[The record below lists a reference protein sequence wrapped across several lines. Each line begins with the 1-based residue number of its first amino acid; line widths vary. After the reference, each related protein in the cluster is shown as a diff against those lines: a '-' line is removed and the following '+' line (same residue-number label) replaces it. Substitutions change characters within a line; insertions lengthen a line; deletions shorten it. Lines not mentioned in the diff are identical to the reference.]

1 MSEITKHLINISID
15 VGPIILFTLIAVIF
29 SRTVIFKSLLA
40 FANTSDTKYDDAFVT
55 SLRKPLTLIPL
66 GIGIYALV
74 DALPLSDT
82 YAEYGTLIVQT
93 YFYLA
98 VFWSIA
104 DSVDPLRDFVG
115 EKYDFLSPT
124 LRAWIFR
131 AIKFVAYLVG
141 IVSVLELWGIDAAS
155 IIAGLGLFSVA
166 LALGAQNFFK
176 NLIGGLLIIGEK
188 RFKQG
193 DWINVEGVAEGSVE
207 RIDFRSTL
215 IRRFDQAPVFV
226 PNSVLSDSEIINF
239 SEMPFR
245 RIMFNVGLIYQTTP
259 ETILSI
265 RKDIESYVAA
275 NDDLANADEA
285 TTTIRVT
292 KFNDSS
298 IDMLVYCFTRS
309 TKWHDFCIAREN
321 LILEIMKIV
330 KKNGSDFAYPT
341 STIHLEQDQK
351 ELIKV
356 KVLSA
361 TVSTITFILS
371 EWMNIR

>member
-1 MSEITKHLINISID
+1 MNEITDNLLNLSLDI
-15 VGPIILFTLIAVIF
+15 GPILLLTLIAIIF
-29 SRTVIFKSLLA
+29 SRTVIYKSLQA
-40 FANTSDTKYDDAFVT
+40 FAYTSDAKHDDAFVQ
-55 SLRKPLTLIPL
+55 SLKKPLTLIPL

-74 DALPLSDT
+74 DALPLPET
-82 YAEYGTLIVQT
+82 YSKYGSLLVQT

-104 DSVDPLRDFVG
+104 ASIDPLRDFIG

-131 AIKFVAYLVG
+131 AIKFVAYLIGV
-141 IVSVLELWGIDAAS
+141 VSVLELWGIDAAS

-207 RIDFRSTL
+207 KIDFRSTL

-259 ETILSI
+259 ETILAI

-292 KFNDSS
+292 QFNDSS

-341 STIHLEQDQK
+341 STIHLEK
-351 ELIKV
+351 E
-356 KVLSA
+356 
-361 TVSTITFILS
+361 
-371 EWMNIR
+371 

>member
-1 MSEITKHLINISID
+1 MNEITDNLLNLSLDI
-15 VGPIILFTLIAVIF
+15 GPILLLTLIAIIF
-29 SRTVIFKSLLA
+29 SRTVIYKSLQA
-40 FANTSDTKYDDAFVT
+40 FANTSDTKHDDAFVQ
-55 SLRKPLTLIPL
+55 SLKKPLTLIPL

-74 DALPLSDT
+74 EALPLPET
-82 YAEYGTLIVQT
+82 YSEYGSLLVQT

-104 DSVDPLRDFVG
+104 ACIDPLRDFIG

-131 AIKFVAYLVG
+131 AIKFVAYLIGV
-141 IVSVLELWGIDAAS
+141 VSVLELWGIDAAS

-207 RIDFRSTL
+207 KIDFRSTL

-259 ETILSI
+259 ETILAI

-292 KFNDSS
+292 QFNDSS

-341 STIHLEQDQK
+341 STIHLEK
-351 ELIKV
+351 E
-356 KVLSA
+356 
-361 TVSTITFILS
+361 
-371 EWMNIR
+371 

>member
-1 MSEITKHLINISID
+1 MEINSTFFLPLGAMFVLLIIFR
-15 VGPIILFTLIAVIF
+15 VIIF
-29 SRTVIFKSLLA
+29 
-40 FANTSDTKYDDAFVT
+40 NAFVKLT
-55 SLRKPLTLIPL
+55 SKTKSKHDDRIAEKLKRPLTLIPI
-66 GIGIYALV
+66 GIGLYLLN
-74 DALPLSDT
+74 DSLNLPESISDYST
-82 YAEYGTLIVQT
+82 ITIQT
-93 YFYLA
+93 FFYVVIFL
-98 VFWSIA
+98 SIA
-104 DSVDPLRDFVG
+104 PIVDPIKDYVG
-115 EKYDFLSPT
+115 EKYNFLSNT
-124 LRAWIFR
+124 LRNWVFR
-131 AIKFVAYLVG
+131 GLKFVIYLLG

-193 DWINVEGVAEGSVE
+193 DWINVEGVAEGAVE
-207 RIDFRSTL
+207 KIDFRSTL

-259 ETILSI
+259 ETILAI
-265 RKDIESYVAA
+265 RKDIESYIAA
-275 NDDLANADEA
+275 DDDLANADEA

-292 KFNDSS
+292 QFNDSS

-309 TKWHDFCIAREN
+309 TKWHDFCEAREK

-330 KKNGSDFAYPT
+330 KNNGSDFAL
-341 STIHLEQDQK
+341 SLIH
-351 ELIKV
+351 I
-356 KVLSA
+356 
-361 TVSTITFILS
+361 
-371 EWMNIR
+371 

>member
-1 MSEITKHLINISID
+1 MNEITDNLLNLSID
-15 VGPIILFTLIAVIF
+15 IGPIVLLTLIAIIF
-29 SRTVIFKSLLA
+29 SRTVIYKSLQA
-40 FANTSDTKYDDAFVT
+40 FANTSDTKYDDAFVQG
-55 SLRKPLTLIPL
+55 LKKPLTLIPL

-74 DALPLSDT
+74 EALPLPEMYS
-82 YAEYGTLIVQT
+82 EYGSLLVQT

-104 DSVDPLRDFVG
+104 ASIDPLRDFIG

-131 AIKFVAYLVG
+131 AIKFVAYLIGV
-141 IVSVLELWGIDAAS
+141 VSVLELWGIDAAS

-207 RIDFRSTL
+207 KIDFRSTL

-259 ETILSI
+259 ETILAI

-285 TTTIRVT
+285 TTTVRVT
-292 KFNDSS
+292 QFNDSS

-341 STIHLEQDQK
+341 STIHLEK
-351 ELIKV
+351 E
-356 KVLSA
+356 
-361 TVSTITFILS
+361 
-371 EWMNIR
+371 

>member
-1 MSEITKHLINISID
+1 MNEFLTKLTDIGLNTA
-15 VGPIILFTLIAVIF
+15 PILGFTLLAVIL
-29 SRTVIFKSLLA
+29 SRTLVFKSLMA
-40 FANTSDTKYDDAFVT
+40 FANTSQSTHDDAFVI
-55 SLRKPLTLIPL
+55 SLKKPLTLIPL
-66 GIGIYALV
+66 GIGIYAFV
-74 DALPLSDT
+74 NALPLEET
-82 YAEYGTLIVQT
+82 YNAYATLFVQS

-104 DSVDPLRDFVG
+104 DSIDPLRDFVG
-115 EKYDFLSPT
+115 EKYDFLSTT

-193 DWINVEGVAEGSVE
+193 DWINVEGVAEGEVE
-207 RIDFRSTL
+207 KIDFRSTL
-215 IRRFDQAPVFV
+215 IRRFDKAPVFV

-239 SEMPFR
+239 SAMPFR
-245 RIMFNVGLIYQTTP
+245 RLMFNVGLIYQTTP
-259 ETILSI
+259 ETILAI
-265 RKDIESYVAA
+265 RKDIETYIAN

-292 KFNDSS
+292 QFNDSS

-309 TKWHDFCIAREN
+309 TKWHDFCVAREQ

-341 STIHLEQDQK
+341 STIHIEKD
-351 ELIKV
+351 
-356 KVLSA
+356 
-361 TVSTITFILS
+361 
-371 EWMNIR
+371 

>member
-1 MSEITKHLINISID
+1 MNEFLTKLTDIGLNTA
-15 VGPIILFTLIAVIF
+15 PILGFTLLAVIL
-29 SRTVIFKSLLA
+29 SRTLVFKSLMA
-40 FANTSDTKYDDAFVT
+40 FANTSQSTHDDAFVI
-55 SLRKPLTLIPL
+55 SLKKPLTLIPL
-66 GIGIYALV
+66 GIGIYAFV
-74 DALPLSDT
+74 NALPLGET
-82 YAEYGTLIVQT
+82 YNAYATLFVQS

-104 DSVDPLRDFVG
+104 DSIDPLRDFVG
-115 EKYDFLSPT
+115 EKYDFLSTT

-193 DWINVEGVAEGSVE
+193 DWINVEGVAEGEVE
-207 RIDFRSTL
+207 KIDFRSTL
-215 IRRFDQAPVFV
+215 IRRFDKAPVFV

-239 SEMPFR
+239 SAMPFR
-245 RIMFNVGLIYQTTP
+245 RLMFNVGLIYQTTP
-259 ETILSI
+259 ETILAI
-265 RKDIESYVAA
+265 RKDIETYIAN

-292 KFNDSS
+292 QFNDSS

-309 TKWHDFCIAREN
+309 TKWHDFCVAREQ

-341 STIHLEQDQK
+341 STIHIEKD
-351 ELIKV
+351 
-356 KVLSA
+356 
-361 TVSTITFILS
+361 
-371 EWMNIR
+371 

>member
-1 MSEITKHLINISID
+1 MNTSEMMTTISNIAID
-15 VGPIILFTLIAVIF
+15 TGPIIGLTLLAIII
-29 SRTVIFKSLLA
+29 SRTIVFKSLMA
-40 FANTSDTKYDDAFVT
+40 FATTSESTHDDAFVE
-55 SLRKPLTLIPL
+55 SLKKPLTLVPL
-66 GIGIYALV
+66 GIGIYAFV
-74 DALPLSDT
+74 NALPLSET
-82 YAEYGTLIVQT
+82 YNSYGVLLVQT

-104 DSVDPLRDFVG
+104 DSIDPLRDFIG
-115 EKYDFLSPT
+115 EKYDFLSTT

-193 DWINVEGVAEGSVE
+193 DWINVEGVAEGEVE
-207 RIDFRSTL
+207 KIDFRSTL
-215 IRRFDQAPVFV
+215 VRRFDKAPIFV

-239 SEMPFR
+239 SAMPFR
-245 RIMFNVGLIYQTTP
+245 RIMFNVGLIYQTSP
-259 ETILSI
+259 ETIMAI
-265 RKDIESYVAA
+265 RKDIETYIA
-275 NDDLANADEA
+275 NNNDLANADEA

-292 KFNDSS
+292 QFNDSS
-298 IDMLVYCFTRS
+298 IDMLIYCFTRS
-309 TKWHDFCIAREN
+309 TKWHDFCAAREQ

-341 STIHLEQDQK
+341 STIHLEK
-351 ELIKV
+351 E
-356 KVLSA
+356 
-361 TVSTITFILS
+361 
-371 EWMNIR
+371 

>member
-1 MSEITKHLINISID
+1 MNTSEMMTTISNIAID
-15 VGPIILFTLIAVIF
+15 TGPIIGLTLLAIII
-29 SRTVIFKSLLA
+29 SRTIVFKSLMA
-40 FANTSDTKYDDAFVT
+40 FATTSESTHDDAFVE
-55 SLRKPLTLIPL
+55 SLKKPLTLVPL
-66 GIGIYALV
+66 GIGIYAFV
-74 DALPLSDT
+74 NALPLSET
-82 YAEYGTLIVQT
+82 YNSYGVLLVQT

-104 DSVDPLRDFVG
+104 DSIDPLRDFIG
-115 EKYDFLSPT
+115 EKYDFLSTT

-193 DWINVEGVAEGSVE
+193 DWINVEGVAEGEVE
-207 RIDFRSTL
+207 KIDFRSTL
-215 IRRFDQAPVFV
+215 IRRFDKAPIFV

-239 SEMPFR
+239 SAMPFR
-245 RIMFNVGLIYQTTP
+245 RIMFNVGLIYQTSP
-259 ETILSI
+259 ETIMAI
-265 RKDIESYVAA
+265 RKDIETYIA
-275 NDDLANADEA
+275 NNNDLANADEA

-292 KFNDSS
+292 QFNDSS
-298 IDMLVYCFTRS
+298 IDMLIYCFTRS
-309 TKWHDFCIAREN
+309 TKWHDFCAAREQ
-321 LILEIMKIV
+321 LILEIMNIV

-341 STIHLEQDQK
+341 STIHLEK
-351 ELIKV
+351 E
-356 KVLSA
+356 
-361 TVSTITFILS
+361 
-371 EWMNIR
+371 

>member
-1 MSEITKHLINISID
+1 MSEITEQLINISID
-15 VGPIILFTLIAVIF
+15 IGPIILLTLIAIIF
-29 SRTVIFKSLLA
+29 SRTVIFKSLQA
-40 FANTSDTKYDDAFVT
+40 IANTPDTKHDDAFVA
-55 SLRKPLTLIPL
+55 SVRPPLPLIPL
-66 GIGIYALV
+66 GIGMYALV
-74 DALPLSDT
+74 GALPLSET
-82 YAEYGTLIVQT
+82 YAAYGTLIVQT

-104 DSVDPLRDFVG
+104 DSIDPLRDFVG

-131 AIKFVAYLVG
+131 AIKFVAYLIGV
-141 IVSVLELWGIDAAS
+141 VSVLELWGIDAAS

-207 RIDFRSTL
+207 KIDFRSTL

-259 ETILSI
+259 ETILAI

-292 KFNDSS
+292 QFNDSS

-309 TKWHDFCIAREN
+309 TKWHDFCVAREN

-341 STIHLEQDQK
+341 STIHLEK
-351 ELIKV
+351 E
-356 KVLSA
+356 
-361 TVSTITFILS
+361 
-371 EWMNIR
+371 

>member
-1 MSEITKHLINISID
+1 MNEFLTKLTDIGLNTA
-15 VGPIILFTLIAVIF
+15 PILGFTLLAVIL
-29 SRTVIFKSLLA
+29 SRTLVFKSLMA
-40 FANTSDTKYDDAFVT
+40 FANTSQSTHDDAFVI
-55 SLRKPLTLIPL
+55 SSKKPLTLIPL
-66 GIGIYALV
+66 GIGIYAFV
-74 DALPLSDT
+74 NALPLGET
-82 YAEYGTLIVQT
+82 YNAYATLFVQS

-104 DSVDPLRDFVG
+104 DSIDPLRDFVG
-115 EKYDFLSPT
+115 EKYDFLSTT

-193 DWINVEGVAEGSVE
+193 DWINVEGVAEGEVE
-207 RIDFRSTL
+207 KIDFRSTL
-215 IRRFDQAPVFV
+215 IRRFDKAPVFV

-239 SEMPFR
+239 SAMPFR
-245 RIMFNVGLIYQTTP
+245 RLMFNVGLIYQTTP
-259 ETILSI
+259 DTILAI
-265 RKDIESYVAA
+265 RKDIETYIAN

-292 KFNDSS
+292 QFNDSS

-309 TKWHDFCIAREN
+309 TKWHDFCVAREQ

-341 STIHLEQDQK
+341 STIHIEKD
-351 ELIKV
+351 
-356 KVLSA
+356 
-361 TVSTITFILS
+361 
-371 EWMNIR
+371 

>member
-1 MSEITKHLINISID
+1 MNEITDNLLNLSLDI
-15 VGPIILFTLIAVIF
+15 GPIVLLTLIAIIF
-29 SRTVIFKSLLA
+29 SRTVIYKSLQA
-40 FANTSDTKYDDAFVT
+40 FANTSDTKHDDSFVQ
-55 SLRKPLTLIPL
+55 SLKKPLTLIPL

-74 DALPLSDT
+74 EALPLPET
-82 YAEYGTLIVQT
+82 YADYGSLLVQT

-104 DSVDPLRDFVG
+104 ASIDPLRDFIG

-131 AIKFVAYLVG
+131 AIKFVAYLIGV
-141 IVSVLELWGIDAAS
+141 VSVLELWGIDAAS

-207 RIDFRSTL
+207 KIDFRSTL

-259 ETILSI
+259 ETILAI

-285 TTTIRVT
+285 TTTVRVT
-292 KFNDSS
+292 QFNDSS

-341 STIHLEQDQK
+341 STIHLEK
-351 ELIKV
+351 E
-356 KVLSA
+356 
-361 TVSTITFILS
+361 
-371 EWMNIR
+371 

>member
-1 MSEITKHLINISID
+1 MNEITDNLLNLSLDI
-15 VGPIILFTLIAVIF
+15 GPIVLLTLIAIIF
-29 SRTVIFKSLLA
+29 SRTVIYKSLQA
-40 FANTSDTKYDDAFVT
+40 FANTSDTKHDDAFVQ
-55 SLRKPLTLIPL
+55 SLKKPLTLIPL

-74 DALPLSDT
+74 EALPLPET
-82 YAEYGTLIVQT
+82 YSEYGSLLVQT

-104 DSVDPLRDFVG
+104 ASIDPLRDFIG

-131 AIKFVAYLVG
+131 AIKFVAYLIGV
-141 IVSVLELWGIDAAS
+141 VSVLELWGIDAAS

-193 DWINVEGVAEGSVE
+193 DWINVEGVAEGAVE
-207 RIDFRSTL
+207 KIDFRSTL

-259 ETILSI
+259 ETIIAI

-285 TTTIRVT
+285 TTTVRVT
-292 KFNDSS
+292 QFNDSS

-341 STIHLEQDQK
+341 STIHLEK
-351 ELIKV
+351 E
-356 KVLSA
+356 
-361 TVSTITFILS
+361 
-371 EWMNIR
+371 